1 MIITRTWLNNFL
13 DISEVSDETLYK
25 TLNAIGLEV
34 DNIKVYTIP
43 EKIVV
48 GKIISCEKHPD
59 ADKLNVCQIEVGRGI
74 QRQIVCGAANVVD
87 AEYVAVACIG
97 AKLGA
102 DFEIKHAKLRGV
114 ESEGMV
120 CSASELGLPN
130 MGDGILILDESIG
143 ELVVGKELNEYKK
156 IADTVIEI
164 ELTANR
170 GDCLSINGVARDL
183 SAALNISMKEFDYE
197 SQNQE
202 KIGLARVAKL
212 TTEGEINAS
221 LEYAMANVNDLK
233 TSLLFTL
240 RLSFID
246 KLTET
251 PIGNFL
257 QYLTH
262 TTGVILRAYD
272 VSHIDLDNDDEK
284 LIIHAENI
292 NDIIHI
298 SINGKTAALLGIYQE
313 ESSKTNEKSTQVL
326 FQASYIDPKLIVDVV
341 SEQKIET
348 DELYYNTSRGSEPS
362 LCFGISYLTYLFETY
377 YDSKLFNGTLSINQE
392 LEERVITISAEEIC
406 QIIGND
412 IPKMEIINILK
423 SLNFGVQTSTEDK
436 FGVTIPFYRH
446 DVQNIQDIT
455 EEIVRIIGIDNIEAK
470 ALKFVE
476 KNRINDSMKK
486 YYAKKELRSRAVA
499 AGFDESISY
508 AFTDRTLLEEYN
520 FSVVKEKLDIVNPIT
535 ADFNTLRTTI
545 LINLLQAAKRNVNY
559 SKKSTALF
567 EIGTIFNEYREEKE
581 VLSLIYTGQKESEN
595 ISNAGKPTPINFET
609 FVKKLSSIIGN
620 FELRTSLERNGL
632 IHPYQSAD
640 IIINNES
647 CGYLTKVHPSV
658 CDTFDLKETFV
669 AEIDFAAL
677 IPQHINAS
685 AISKFQ
691 GVYKDLS
698 FVLNENTP
706 YSQVSLS
713 IKALNLPLLKK
724 FYAVDVYKDE
734 TLRDEKSLSLRFFI
748 QSKQNTLSDE
758 EIDSTMNSII
768 EKLQAEY
775 GANLR

>member
-13 DISEVSDETLYK
+13 DISEVSDDTLYK

-34 DNIKVYTIP
+34 DSIKVHVIP

-59 ADKLNVCQIEVGRGI
+59 ADKLNVCQIDLGAGI
-74 QRQIVCGAANVVD
+74 ERQIVCGAANVVD
-87 AEYVAVACIG
+87 AEYVAVATIG
-97 AKLGA
+97 AKLGE

-114 ESEGMV
+114 ESDGMV

-130 MGDGILILDESIG
+130 MGDGILILDDSIG
-143 ELVVGKELNEYKK
+143 ELVIGKELNEYKK
-156 IADTVIEI
+156 LADTVIEI
-164 ELTANR
+164 ELTPNR

-183 SAALNISMKEFDYE
+183 SAALNIPRKEFDYE

-221 LEYAMANVNDLK
+221 LEYAMANIDELK
-233 TSLLFTL
+233 TSLLFAL

-246 KLTET
+246 KLTES
-251 PIGNFL
+251 PIEALL

-272 VSHIDLDNDDEK
+272 VSNINFDDDEK
-284 LIIHAENI
+284 IIIHTENVNDVIHVSI
-292 NDIIHI
+292 NDKVCAH
-298 SINGKTAALLGIYQE
+298 LGIHQE
-313 ESSKTNEKSTQVL
+313 EESKANEKSTKVL
-326 FQASYIDPKLIVDVV
+326 FQASYVNPEFIVNVV
-341 SEQKIET
+341 SEQKLET
-348 DELYYNTSRGSEPS
+348 DDLYYNTSRGSEPDLS
-362 LCFGISYLTYLFETY
+362 LGITYLTYLFENI
-377 YDSKLFNGTLSINQE
+377 YDSKLFDGTLSLSKEIDDKM
-392 LEERVITISAEEIC
+392 ITVSAEEIC

-436 FGVTIPFYRH
+436 FGVIIPFYRH
-446 DVQNIQDIT
+446 DVINIQDIT

-476 KNRINDSMKK
+476 KNRNNVTMKK

-499 AGFDESISY
+499 AGFDESMSY
-508 AFTDRTLLEEYN
+508 AFTDKLLLEKYN
-520 FSVVKEKLDIVNPIT
+520 FSTVHEKLDIINPIT

-545 LINLLQAAKRNVNY
+545 LINLLQAANRNVNY

-581 VLSLIYTGQKESEN
+581 VLSLIYTGQEESEN
-595 ISNAGKPTPINFET
+595 VSNAGKPSPINFER
-609 FVKKLSSIIGN
+609 FIKKLSSIIGN
-620 FELRTSLERNGL
+620 VELRTSLERNSL

-640 IIINNES
+640 IIINNQT

-658 CDTFDLKETFV
+658 CDEFDLKETFV
-669 AEIDFAAL
+669 AEIDFSAL
-677 IPQHINAS
+677 IPEHINAS

-698 FVLNENTP
+698 FVIDKNIP
-706 YSQVSLS
+706 YSQVSSAIQELE
-713 IKALNLPLLKK
+713 LPLLKK
-724 FYAVDVYKDE
+724 FYAVDVYEDE
-734 TLRDEKSLSLRFFI
+734 ALGDEKSLSLRLFI
-748 QSKQNTLSDE
+748 QSLEETLNDEDIENTV
-758 EIDSTMNSII
+758 NSII
-768 EKLQAEY
+768 EKLEKEH
-775 GANLR
+775 GATLR